1 MRYSQQVMDNFL
13 NPQNV
18 GKIAGADAVGIAK
31 NPYDSDIVEISFKI
45 EKNRIKIV
53 KFKTMGC
60 VVAIAA
66 SSKLTEIIQGLTL
79 KQALDINKQQLTT
92 ELNGLPDNKVRCS
105 LTCIEAM
112 EQALEHFQ
120 KS

>member
-1 MRYSQQVMDNFL
+1 MRYSKQVMDNFL

-18 GKIAGADAVGIAK
+18 GKIADADAVGMAK
-31 NPYDSDIVEISFKI
+31 NPYDGDIVEMFLKI
-45 EKNRIKIV
+45 EKNRIKIA

-66 SSKLTEIIQGLTL
+66 SSKLTEIISGLTL
-79 KQALDINKQQLTT
+79 KKALDINKEQLTL

-112 EQALEHFQ
+112 EQAIEHFQ